1 MVVVGL
7 PQQFNNIVEAVIQ
20 IIIGLAIANN
30 QQTLYWGLPDDCNL
44 SPDKCE
50 NMYFILNLAVKT
62 FIILTLQE
70 FQESYNQLD
79 INFSIVVHPKCPAKE
94 FQNVV
99 VNVIDKDGW
108 DKVLGSCP
116 ECGTTLREDRKLVT
130 DLFSS
135 SHSTS

>member
-7 PQQFNNIVEAVIQ
+7 PQQFSNIVEAVIQ
-20 IIIGLAIANN
+20 IIIGLA
-30 QQTLYWGLPDDCNL
+30 
-44 SPDKCE
+44 DKCE

-70 FQESYNQLD
+70 FQESYGQLD
-79 INFSIVVHPKCPAKE
+79 INSSIVVHPKCPAKE